1 MPSSWNGEFYAN
13 YGCREAGR
21 SDPTRSWQEAVKY
34 GFLSGGG
41 GVWYSSILRTLESG
55 DRLWVNLP
63 GTGYA
68 GVCRVIGPA
77 QPFDRF
83 NVNTP
88 GGQRPALDILT
99 SGHYIRD
106 AVGDP
111 DMCEYFV
118 PVKWLQT
125 VPATQ
130 ALKEPGLAGYRLTVC
145 RPRGGIWSH
154 TVARLK
160 QFFPDFDG

>member
-1 MPSSWNGEFYAN
+1 M
-13 YGCREAGR
+13 
-21 SDPTRSWQEAVKY
+21 
-34 GFLSGGG
+34 
-41 GVWYSSILRTLESG
+41 
-55 DRLWVNLP
+55 
-63 GTGYA
+63 
-68 GVCRVIGPA
+68 IGSA

-106 AVGDP
+106 ALGDP
-111 DMCEYFV
+111 DMCQYFV
-118 PVKWLQT
+118 PVKWMQT
-125 VPATQ
+125 VPASQ

-145 RPRGGIWSH
+145 RPHGEIWSH

-160 QFFPDFDG
+160 QFFPDFDS